1 MTDVKKLICGIVWV
15 AACFCATPLAAQEQ
29 TAEKPKPAAREY
41 GPFGETGEDVTGTE
55 QSTGAIQPDNLPASG
70 MQNLTL
76 GTPPVRHSYVVPGIQ
91 YGNTYSSGSAGSTGT
106 GTKPGW
112 NTTSFVS
119 GNMSLLQEWS
129 YSALSVNYS
138 GGGYFSTDKLQG
150 NGQYQQFAATYEI
163 DRKRWRALLIDQF
176 SLLPE
181 SSFGFGGTTGLSTP
195 GIGGSLNAPQA
206 GLQSNYLPNQ
216 SIFAGTGSRY
226 SNSAAVQFSY
236 QLSTRGVVSVGGAY
250 GILRFANLGG
260 ANNDS
265 DMLNAGY
272 DYALTARNSI
282 GVSYGFSAFR
292 FPGGGSQ
299 AIGDHVAH
307 VVFGRRITGKIAL
320 RLGGGPEITTFR
332 VPTGGLSQ
340 RISGSGTASLT
351 YALAHSNILFD
362 YMHLVSG
369 GGGIF
374 NGANTDQV
382 DVSLTKQL
390 SRVWSGHV
398 NAGYARNRQLSGTT
412 PSTNSDSW
420 FTGAGLSRPL
430 TRSANFSFGYQS
442 QIQSASGATCN
453 LNCARTYT
461 SHQIIVSLQW
471 HMLPF
476 VLR

>member
-1 MTDVKKLICGIVWV
+1 MADVKKLICGIVWA
-15 AACFCATPLAAQEQ
+15 AACIWGVPLMAQQED
-29 TAEKPKPAAREY
+29 AEKPKPAAREY
-41 GPFGETGEDVTGTE
+41 APLVDPGGDVTGAE
-55 QSTGAIQPDNLPASG
+55 QSTDAYQPDSLPVSG

-76 GTPPVRHSYVVPGIQ
+76 GRPPVRHSYVVPGIQ
-91 YGNTYSSGSAGSTGT
+91 YANTYSSNGAGPTTTGA
-106 GTKPGW
+106 KPGW

-119 GNMSLLQEWS
+119 GNVSLLQEWS
-129 YSALSVNYS
+129 YSSLSMNYS
-138 GGGYFSTDKLQG
+138 GGGYFSTEKAQG
-150 NGQYQQFAATYEI
+150 NGQYQMLAATYEI
-163 DRKRWRALLIDQF
+163 DQKRWRALFIDQL

-195 GIGGSLNAPQA
+195 GIGGSLSAPQS

-216 SIFAGTGSRY
+216 SIFIGTGSRY

-236 QLSTRGVVSVGGAY
+236 QVSTRGVVTVGGAY
-250 GILRFANLGG
+250 GILRFANGG
-260 ANNDS
+260 NSNDS

-272 DYALTARNSI
+272 DYALTGRNSI

-292 FPGGGSQ
+292 FPGAPQ
-299 AIGDHVAH
+299 AIGDHFVH
-307 VVFGRRITGKIAL
+307 LVFGRKITGRMAL

-332 VPTGGLSQ
+332 IPTGGMSQ

-351 YALAHSNILFD
+351 YALAHSDMTLD

-369 GGGIF
+369 GGGVF

-382 DVSLTKQL
+382 VVSLAKHL
-390 SRVWSGHV
+390 SRVWSGQV
-398 NAGYARNRQLSGTT
+398 NVGYARNHQLSGTT
-412 PSTNSDSW
+412 PSINSDSW

-430 TRSANFSFGYQS
+430 TRATSFSFGYQS
-442 QIQSASGATCN
+442 QIQSGSGTACN
-453 LNCARTYT
+453 LNCGTTYT
-461 SHQIIVSLQW
+461 SHQIILSLQW